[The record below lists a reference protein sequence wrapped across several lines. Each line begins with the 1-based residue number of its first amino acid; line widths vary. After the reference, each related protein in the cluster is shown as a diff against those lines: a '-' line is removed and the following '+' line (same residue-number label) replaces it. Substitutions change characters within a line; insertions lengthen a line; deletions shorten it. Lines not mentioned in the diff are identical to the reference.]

1 MALNLKAAVLFAAVI
16 VLFSGCPL
24 PISHGVAKS
33 SADPALTDIFI
44 TNDQKNVLLFARL
57 INPFT
62 KDMESAILAGVPV
75 IFTLQLD
82 VYRERSGL
90 WEEKITGR
98 EIRRSIKYDNL
109 KKTFAISTNG
119 YTDPVIL
126 QDLESARKAMAD
138 FSGIMV
144 VPISSLVKDN
154 TYYAQIKVKIDK
166 VRLPFYMEYVFFFVS
181 VWDTETPAYRQRFA
195 F

>member
-1 MALNLKAAVLFAAVI
+1 MALNLKAYVVCVAMVALFT
-16 VLFSGCPL
+16 GCPL
-24 PISHGVAKS
+24 PIAHGVAKS

-57 INPFT
+57 LNPFT
-62 KDMESAILAGVPV
+62 KDMESAILAGVLV
-75 IFTLQLD
+75 TFTLHLD
-82 VYRERSGL
+82 VYRERSGI
-90 WEEKITGR
+90 WDEQITGR

-109 KKTFAISTNG
+109 KKTFAITTNG
-119 YTDPVIL
+119 HLTPVIL
-126 QDLESARKAMAD
+126 QDFESARKAMAD
-138 FSGIMV
+138 FSGIV
-144 VPISSLVKDN
+144 VIPISSLVKDN

-181 VWDTETPAYRQRFA
+181 LWDTETPTYRQRFA